1 MSNKNPLASIV
12 TVCYN
17 GTPWLKPH
25 LESVLAQTYAPLEYI
40 LVNNGSTDNMDDL
53 VACYR
58 EQLDKKL
65 DKFVYLRLAKNE
77 CVTGGLD
84 AGLKHIR
91 GKYFTWPNADDI
103 LYPDSIAKRVAFME
117 AHSAL
122 GLCYAEV
129 DAVHEGHLDEV
140 TGVLKRTPPAGQDRL
155 FADLILEKNVFF
167 TAIGTF
173 ARTSAFDAVN
183 PSRTLPHNEIGE
195 NYQMLLPLAY
205 RYPCGYLQAKSGK
218 YVIRKNSESHS
229 GNALI
234 FHNKIEQ
241 ILQGTLQRMDLPAQE
256 RKYWQRRVKY
266 KYFKKKIKV
275 YLKQLLLGLPID
287 YRKIRNYFK

>member
-1 MSNKNPLASIV
+1 MSASPKISSFTIIVSFLCLALVGVALVPLLPV
-12 TVCYN
+12 
-17 GTPWLKPH
+17 
-25 LESVLAQTYAPLEYI
+25 
-40 LVNNGSTDNMDDL
+40 
-53 VACYR
+53 
-58 EQLDKKL
+58 KL
-65 DKFVYLRLAKNE
+65 
-77 CVTGGLD
+77 
-84 AGLKHIR
+84 
-91 GKYFTWPNADDI
+91 
-103 LYPDSIAKRVAFME
+103 S
-117 AHSAL
+117 
-122 GLCYAEV
+122 
-129 DAVHEGHLDEV
+129 
-140 TGVLKRTPPAGQDRL
+140 
-155 FADLILEKNVFF
+155 
-167 TAIGTF
+167 
-173 ARTSAFDAVN
+173 

-287 YRKIRNYFK
+287 YRKIRNYFKG